1 MSGLP
6 ASQLSDEE
14 LERQGARAHATR
26 NWVFLHGTA
35 EQFKHHT
42 ERMLELEQ
50 EYLRR
55 HPKRTWQGRGGGA
68 VTAEADRDLQLRQLL
83 RSFTEQVEAL
93 LGEEPEAAPATAD
106 GDTRAFLE
114 RFAAEGGR
122 MHKLEA
128 HQVARELGLAPA
140 AVAELY
146 RHDPPLLT
154 TAGSERVLT
163 DAGREFLARA

>member
-1 MSGLP
+1 
-6 ASQLSDEE
+6 
-14 LERQGARAHATR
+14 
-26 NWVFLHGTA
+26 
-35 EQFKHHT
+35 
-42 ERMLELEQ
+42 
-50 EYLRR
+50 
-55 HPKRTWQGRGGGA
+55 
-68 VTAEADRDLQLRQLL
+68 
-83 RSFTEQVEAL
+83 
-93 LGEEPEAAPATAD
+93 
-106 GDTRAFLE
+106 
-114 RFAAEGGR
+114 